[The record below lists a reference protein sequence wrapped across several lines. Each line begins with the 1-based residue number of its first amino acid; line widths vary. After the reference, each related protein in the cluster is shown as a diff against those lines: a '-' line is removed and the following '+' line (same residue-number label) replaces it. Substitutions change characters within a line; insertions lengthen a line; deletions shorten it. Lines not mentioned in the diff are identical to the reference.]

1 MKRGPALN
9 QGRLLRYVLQG
20 VALGAVATALV
31 LVFTTG
37 DDTWEHLQDFSPAYL
52 PLLFAMVFTAWA
64 CNGGRVWLMCRAM
77 GHPLRYRQAIAVSL
91 SSEFGIAAT
100 PAGVGGT
107 VIRLTLLRQA
117 GLPYVTSGSLLAT
130 DAAVDVV
137 FFTLLAPFAI
147 YLVLHH
153 GLLRAL
159 IHDPSEMHALVGL
172 GVVAAGIAGA
182 VLLLRSEMFHRVVA
196 RVLGATAIGRRKRLP
211 ARHRHLRTTVR
222 RSLRR
227 MGGSLAF
234 LWRERK
240 SALLLNLGLA
250 SLQWCCRYMILPVIL
265 LSLNTPMNPL
275 PLFLVQGVLFTL
287 SLLVVAPGGG
297 GSVEVLTALILP
309 GFVNAGLIGV
319 VVVVWR
325 FFTYHLY
332 LLGGGTVFFYT
343 CHRLHR
349 IFPASQTER
358 LEEFSDPGELPE
370 SR

>member
-1 MKRGPALN
+1 MKRAPSLN
-9 QGRLLRYVLQG
+9 QGRLLRYVRQG

-37 DDTWEHLQDFSPAYL
+37 DDTWEHLRDFSPVYL
-52 PLLFAMVFTAWA
+52 PVLFAMVFTAWA

-91 SSEFGIAAT
+91 STEFGIAAT

-137 FFTLLAPFAI
+137 FFTLLSPFAI
-147 YLVLHH
+147 YLLLHN

-159 IHDPSEMHALVGL
+159 IHEPSEAHALVGL
-172 GVVAAGIAGA
+172 GLIVALVGGT
-182 VLLLRSEMFHRVVA
+182 VLLLRSELFHRGVA
-196 RVLGATAIGRRKRLP
+196 WLLGATEFGRRRRLP
-211 ARHRHLRTTVR
+211 ARHRHLRTAVR

-250 SLQWCCRYMILPVIL
+250 SIQWCCRYMILPVIL
-265 LSLNTPMNPL
+265 LSLNTPVNPL
-275 PLFLVQGVLFTL
+275 PLFLVQGVLFAL

-297 GSVEVLTALILP
+297 GSVELLTALILP
-309 GFVNAGLIGV
+309 GFVNPGLIGV

-332 LLGGGTVFFYT
+332 LLGGGSVFFYT
-343 CHRLHR
+343 CQRLHR
-349 IFPASQTER
+349 IFPTAQRER
-358 LEEFSDPGELPE
+358 LEEFSSSEELPE
-370 SR
+370 TR